1 MDKRRRNLYLTI
13 LFLGACMFDVI
24 LIVSAIIV
32 LRKGWEVLG
41 TIYLIAAAYV
51 SVWIYDFI
59 KA

>member
-1 MDKRRRNLYLTI
+1 MDKRRRNLYLI
-13 LFLGACMFDVI
+13 LIFGGACVFDI
-24 LIVSAIIV
+24 LLIISAV
-32 LRKGWEVLG
+32 VALHKGWLVLG